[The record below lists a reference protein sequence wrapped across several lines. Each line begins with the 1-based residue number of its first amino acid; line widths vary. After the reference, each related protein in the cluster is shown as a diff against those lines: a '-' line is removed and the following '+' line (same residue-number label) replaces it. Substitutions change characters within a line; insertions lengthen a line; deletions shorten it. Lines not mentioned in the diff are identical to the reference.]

1 MVTAKIVTRARAEGL
16 VILLVA
22 LGYVW
27 ETRNIPTL
35 FQSPGVP
42 GPAAFPT
49 VLGLVLGLA
58 GLWRLVRGA
67 PGDEAAARAAQK
79 AAGEAKEP
87 AAAGAPAPSWLA
99 AHGRFYALWAVVLG
113 FMFFMPELGFPLGA
127 GAAMLLMFRLL
138 GEKRWHVS
146 AALSIATTAILYL
159 GFSKGLGVR
168 LPLGLLQGLLGK

>member
-27 ETRNIPTL
+27 ESRHIPAL

-67 PGDEAAARAAQK
+67 PPGTPEAREEAEEKGAA
-79 AAGEAKEP
+79 P
-87 AAAGAPAPSWLA
+87 GAAPSWLA
-99 AHGRFYALWAVVLG
+99 AHGRFYALWAVLLG
-113 FMFFMPELGFPLGA
+113 FLTFMPELGFPI
-127 GAAMLLMFRLL
+127 AAFFGLLFMFRLL
-138 GEKRWHVS
+138 GEQRWRVVVP
-146 AALSIATTAILYL
+146 LSLVVAGVLHLA
-159 GFSKGLGVR
+159 FARGLGVR
-168 LPLGLLQGLLGK
+168 LPLGLLQGLLGRS